1 MRSRLAPLAVGS
13 LLFLSACSSD
23 PERTALETYLSEG
36 EEIAQEMSDVG
47 TRFETLMNVQANIL
61 SWTPDEKTE
70 LQAVV
75 STLDSLS
82 ERSKDVSVPEILA
95 DVHPLLTEALE
106 EMGASVD
113 GVASVANDPSKAT
126 VELSEDI
133 AEHATNGE
141 RLATEYVEKLETAV
155 RGAYPDLADDV
166 R

>member
-1 MRSRLAPLAVGS
+1 MHLRLAS
-13 LLFLSACSSD
+13 LSALLLLSACASD
-23 PERTALETYLSEG
+23 PERSALETYLSEG

-82 ERSKDVSVPEILA
+82 ERSKDVSVPVILA

-126 VELSEDI
+126 VRLSEDI
-133 AEHATNGE
+133 AAHATNGE
-141 RLATEYVEKLETAV
+141 RLATEYVEKLEAAV
-155 RGAYPDLADDV
+155 RAAYPDLADDV
-166 R
+166 RQD